1 MRLRGPLIENGME
14 ARIKRARL
22 VTLAQARGSTADPI
36 FDLLVSRDS
45 KGNVTLY
52 RHQDYRQDPARPGS
66 VEVLAREN
74 AELRAEVERLRSLAL
89 TDALTQLPNRRY
101 MQDRLETEVAR
112 AVRYHQPLALL
123 VIDVDD
129 FKRINDTWGHKKGD
143 EVLVWV
149 ASFLKSQ
156 LRACD
161 VACRTGGDE
170 FVVVLP
176 GTTRDGAEQLA
187 ARLRE
192 LLSTLRRGT
201 GQNDHP
207 VKMSIG
213 HAALGPGTG
222 DVDSLV
228 AAADHAMYEAKAAA
242 KRGPTP
248 SRTAQR
254 SA

>member
-1 MRLRGPLIENGME
+1 M
-14 ARIKRARL
+14 
-22 VTLAQARGSTADPI
+22 
-36 FDLLVSRDS
+36 
-45 KGNVTLY
+45 TLY
-52 RHQDYRQDPARPGS
+52 RPQEYRQHAGIEAQPGFTRPS
-66 VEVLAREN
+66 AIDALAREN

-89 TDALTQLPNRRY
+89 TDVLTGLPNRRY

-129 FKRINDTWGHKKGD
+129 FKHINDTWGHKKGD

-149 ASFLKSQ
+149 AGFLKSQ
-156 LRACD
+156 IRACD

-187 ARLRE
+187 GRLRD
-192 LLSTLRRGT
+192 LLTTMRRGT
-201 GQNDHP
+201 GQSDHP

-213 HAALGPGTG
+213 YAALGPGTG

-242 KRGPTP
+242 KLGLGAARM
-248 SRTAQR
+248 AQR